1 YQAALII
8 IGARR
13 HGVGVLPVDMNY
25 SVWDNILGGEF
36 EVNPHKL
43 RLGSRQVK
51 GLKEENIEKLMQR
64 RHKHYKRVDEL
75 ADVLSVFT
83 LERLADADA
92 FRSIGL
98 DRRQALWEVAA
109 IQDRQVA
116 LFKGQDTASPQ
127 EKQIR
132 LPFMSESEHVVQDY
146 ATTGLSIKAHPV
158 SF

>member
-1 YQAALII
+1 
-8 IGARR
+8 
-13 HGVGVLPVDMNY
+13 
-25 SVWDNILGGEF
+25 
-36 EVNPHKL
+36 
-43 RLGSRQVK
+43 
-51 GLKEENIEKLMQR
+51 R

-146 ATTGLSIKAHPV
+146 SYNGISINAHPV
-158 SF
+158 SFSIKKFDLLHVLTTDNLLIVENGTPVKVCGLITVRQRPGTAKGVLFVTIEDETGFANLVLWG